1 MDKLIALVV
10 EDDVDVA
17 RIFGQAL
24 QQAGFEAKMVHTG
37 HQALTTLSCTT
48 PTLVVLDVALPDIS
62 GIKILENIRSDP
74 RFSKTHVILATAY
87 AHLIQ
92 TAKDQSDLVLLKPV
106 SYTQLRD
113 LSRRLVTTAA

>member
-17 RIFGQAL
+17 RIFGRAL
-24 QQAGFEAKMVHTG
+24 QQAGFEAQMVHTG
-37 HQALTTLSCTT
+37 QQALTTLGRTT
-48 PTLVVLDVALPDIS
+48 PTLVVLDIALPDVS
-62 GIKILENIRSDP
+62 GIEIMDHIRSDP
-74 RFSKTHVILATAY
+74 RLSNTYVILATAY

-106 SYTQLRD
+106 SCTQLRD